1 MHIKISDINA
11 AIIMDEYVQQFEEI
25 PYPHDSF
32 KLIIRL
38 KNEGIYKD
46 FLKALYIHDYSEK
59 LSKAI
64 IRQLTLYYN
73 DLSFKDFIGLFD
85 PNALFNCF
93 VESYYFSSIHKK
105 IKITRI
111 LINLLKHFDI
121 KLDYI
126 VLMIYHTY
134 SYLSIRVLIDNFIR
148 KETNNNVNKL
158 LDAIQKYRKDFQ
170 YER

>member
-25 PYPHDSF
+25 SYPHDSF

-38 KNEGIYKD
+38 KNEGTYKD
-46 FLKALYIHDYSEK
+46 FLRALYIHGYSEK
-59 LSKAI
+59 LSNAI
-64 IRQLTLYYN
+64 IRQLTIYYN

-93 VESYYFSSIHKK
+93 AESYYFSSFYKK

-126 VLMIYHTY
+126 DL
-134 SYLSIRVLIDNFIR
+134 VLIYLMSF
-148 KETNNNVNKL
+148 VNILKL
-158 LDAIQKYRKDFQ
+158 KLS
-170 YER
+170 

>member
-25 PYPHDSF
+25 SYPHDSF

-38 KNEGIYKD
+38 KNEGTYKD
-46 FLKALYIHDYSEK
+46 FLRALYIHGYSEK
-59 LSKAI
+59 LSNAI
-64 IRQLTLYYN
+64 IRQLTIYYN

-93 VESYYFSSIHKK
+93 AESYYFSSFYKK

-126 VLMIYHTY
+126 DL
-134 SYLSIRVLIDNFIR
+134 VLIYLMSF
-148 KETNNNVNKL
+148 VNILKL
-158 LDAIQKYRKDFQ
+158 KLSQ
-170 YER
+170 